1 MENVIKRLL
10 KGQYISRNR
19 NLPNFYT
26 FWDTDLEVS
35 YFHSSF
41 FRLDNIDTIV
51 KHNDKWYLFNSH
63 FIDGG
68 QDAIKDDIEKVLS
81 DSNKKTW
88 VECQDVNLLQYRLR
102 ITFNDIGNVMFIK

>member
-10 KGQYISRNR
+10 KGQYISGHR
-19 NLPNFYT
+19 NFYK

-35 YFHSSF
+35 YFQSSF

-51 KHNDKWYLFNSH
+51 KHNEKWYLFNSR

-68 QDAIKDDIEKVLS
+68 QGTILNNIEEAL
-81 DSNKKTW
+81 DSSSRLAW
-88 VECQDVNLLQYRLR
+88 VECQDTNLLQYRLR
-102 ITFNDIGNVMFIK
+102 ITFDELDGE